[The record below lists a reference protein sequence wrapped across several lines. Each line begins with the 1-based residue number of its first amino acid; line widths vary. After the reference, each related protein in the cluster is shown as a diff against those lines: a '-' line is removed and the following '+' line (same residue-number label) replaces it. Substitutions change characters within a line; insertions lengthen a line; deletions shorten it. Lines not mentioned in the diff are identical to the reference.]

1 MTQVVIESYWGLG
14 PIVVE
19 GRVSPDHFVV
29 DKATKSVL
37 AHTSR
42 SGSLAEEQ
50 LQALVTLL
58 LDVERNYERPI
69 DMEWAIKGDE
79 LFILQVRSITGL

>member
-1 MTQVVIESYWGLG
+1 MSFSRGTDFKSVPLFLS
-14 PIVVE
+14 
-19 GRVSPDHFVV
+19 

-37 AHTSR
+37 AHTSN
-42 SGSLAEEQ
+42 SDSLAEDP

-58 LDVERNYERPI
+58 LDVERKYERAI
-69 DMEWAIKGDE
+69 DMEWAINGDE